1 MKKRELG
8 NLGIP
13 RGEATRSAGLAVQAA
28 LAAGSTKDDV
38 RASIKALLD
47 APESYFGTRGEP
59 LPFGARHRNPLLF
72 LPLKVFHLL

>member
-8 NLGIP
+8 KLGIP

-38 RASIKALLD
+38 RASIKALLQS
-47 APESYFGTRGEP
+47 AHGN
-59 LPFGARHRNPLLF
+59 GARNKIRE
-72 LPLKVFHLL
+72 